1 MTFRWLTFTNSRPRS
16 VLHAAS
22 VWNPTTGGEYRHNAL
37 CGMVLP
43 IRYITDEDG
52 IETCI
57 ACEARIRALGES

>member
-1 MTFRWLTFTNSRPRS
+1 M
-16 VLHAAS
+16 LHAAS